1 MSFRRSVEESYK
13 ELMTK
18 VTWPTLS
25 ELQTS
30 AGIVMIATVII
41 ALLVLAMDASFRY
54 IIIELIYGMFGTTG
68 A

>member
-1 MSFRRSVEESYK
+1 MKLKSYIEESYK

-18 VTWPTLS
+18 VTWPTLD

-41 ALLVLAMDASFRY
+41 ALLVLAMDASFKY
-54 IIIELIYGMFGTTG
+54 IVVDLIYGVFK
-68 A
+68 